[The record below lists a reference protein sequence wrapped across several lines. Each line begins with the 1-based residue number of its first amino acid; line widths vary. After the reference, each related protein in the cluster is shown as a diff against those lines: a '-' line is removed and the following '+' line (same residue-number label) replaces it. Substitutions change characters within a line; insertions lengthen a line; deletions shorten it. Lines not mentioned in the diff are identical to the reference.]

1 MASLNIKSFATLV
14 SDQVTAIQA
23 KSNTL
28 LDFSI
33 GSILRS
39 FVEGSSGVVLWIQQ
53 LIVTLLVTIR
63 ASTCEKEDLDTWF
76 ADFGFTRNAATFATG
91 SVVFSRFTASV
102 TSLVPVGSQ
111 VTTADGTQTYTITA
125 DTTNSAYD
133 ATQNGYVIN
142 SGVASIT
149 VPVVASNAG
158 LAGNAASGTVTVIV
172 GTIAGVDTVTNTSEF
187 VGGADAESDDDAR
200 ARFQDW
206 IASLSKSTK
215 NAILYA
221 IAQVKSGVTSSLTE
235 NQDYN
240 GDSHPGYFY
249 AVVDDGS
256 GDPPDSFI
264 STVYNA
270 IDAVRGFTVAFGVFK
285 PNKITANVAL
295 TLTISSSDTAIV
307 SQVKS
312 LASSDIENYINSLA
326 MGELLPYSKISQL
339 AYSAS
344 DYITNVSA
352 ITINSG
358 TSDIVAS
365 AKDVVRAGTITVN

>member
-63 ASTCEKEDLDTWF
+63 ASTCSGTDLDTWF

-125 DTTNSAYD
+125 DSTNSAYD
-133 ATQNGYVIN
+133 ANQNGYVIN

-312 LASSDIENYINSLA
+312 LASSDIESYINSLA